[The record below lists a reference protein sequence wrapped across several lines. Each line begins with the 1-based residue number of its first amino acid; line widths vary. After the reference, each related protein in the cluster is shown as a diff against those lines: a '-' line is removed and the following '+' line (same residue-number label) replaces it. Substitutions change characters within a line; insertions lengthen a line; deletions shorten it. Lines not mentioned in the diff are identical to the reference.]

1 MDRRSA
7 AGVPT
12 GMPDIEID
20 GVRLAV
26 AREGVGP
33 ALVCLH
39 AVGHGG
45 GDFAALAERL
55 RDRFDVIRID
65 WPGQGRSGPDHQP
78 ASPERYAALLDG
90 VLTRI
95 GAVRPVIIGNSIGGA
110 ATILY
115 ASRHPVAALV
125 LCDTGGLVPVTTT
138 VRRFC
143 AAFAAFFA
151 AGERGSW
158 WFKPAFALY
167 YRLVLRGRAATQQRR
182 RIVASA
188 YEIAPLLRQAW
199 AGFGRPQADIR
210 ALAAA
215 LDIPIW
221 IAWAKQD
228 RVIPLARC
236 RAAIKTLRQATVTT
250 FSGGHAAFLEQP
262 ARFVEG
268 FDRFLATAGLS

>member
-1 MDRRSA
+1 M
-7 AGVPT
+7 
-12 GMPDIEID
+12 
-20 GVRLAV
+20 
-26 AREGVGP
+26 
-33 ALVCLH
+33 
-39 AVGHGG
+39 
-45 GDFAALAERL
+45 
-55 RDRFDVIRID
+55 
-65 WPGQGRSGPDHQP
+65 
-78 ASPERYAALLDG
+78 
-90 VLTRI
+90 
-95 GAVRPVIIGNSIGGA
+95 
-110 ATILY
+110 
-115 ASRHPVAALV
+115 
-125 LCDTGGLVPVTTT
+125 TTT

-167 YRLVLRGRAATQQRR
+167 YRLVLRGRAAAQQRR

-268 FDRFLATAGLS
+268 FDRFRQPRIILGEVRAPARRGRDGRPAGRRAARNTCGRPP